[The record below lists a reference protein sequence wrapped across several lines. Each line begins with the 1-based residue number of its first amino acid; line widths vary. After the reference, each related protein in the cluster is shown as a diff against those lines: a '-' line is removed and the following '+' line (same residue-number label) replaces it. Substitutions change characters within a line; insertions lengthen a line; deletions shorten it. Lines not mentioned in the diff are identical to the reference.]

1 MVERGRWRSSSSNP
15 WSKQG
20 ELEQVTQH
28 RVHSGVKYLQGLSLL
43 FDHGQNKKWILSWL
57 NGISSISD
65 RPHCHLPFQWH
76 YCGASGTL
84 FFTTSHQIFIEIDY
98 ILPEPSITQAE
109 QSYLS
114 QVGLYLSTFPHRR
127 DALNTYSSSWPFTG
141 LAPRCPRLPY
151 TGTSRIRPRTPVV
164 SHQAR
169 VEGKG
174 RFPWLPEI
182 TPSNATQKTLL
193 TFFAA
198 KVHITQNPC

>member
-43 FDHGQNKKWILSWL
+43 FDHSQNKKWILSWL
-57 NGISSISD
+57 SGISSISD

-84 FFTTSHQIFIEIDY
+84 FFTTSHQIFIEFDY
-98 ILPEPSITQAE
+98 ILLEPSIPQAE

-114 QVGLYLSTFPHRR
+114 QTFLIEEMLQTLIHPHGPLLDLLQDVHVSLTLGHPGLDPELQ
-127 DALNTYSSSWPFTG
+127 LC
-141 LAPRCPRLPY
+141 L
-151 TGTSRIRPRTPVV
+151 IR
-164 SHQAR
+164 S
-169 VEGKG
+169 E
-174 RFPWLPEI
+174 
-182 TPSNATQKTLL
+182 
-193 TFFAA
+193 
-198 KVHITQNPC
+198 